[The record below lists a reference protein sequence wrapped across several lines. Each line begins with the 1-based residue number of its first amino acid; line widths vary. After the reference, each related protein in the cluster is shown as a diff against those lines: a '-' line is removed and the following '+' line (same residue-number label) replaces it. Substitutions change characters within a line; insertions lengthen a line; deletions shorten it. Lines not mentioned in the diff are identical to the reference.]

1 MGRCFPVHDHT
12 ANTCAGIILNEV
24 ICRYDCPLAIH
35 SDEGRNYESHIF
47 KEMCNFLEIRTTSSN
62 PRNPKCNGQIEQV
75 NRSLMSMIKSYLK
88 GERTNWDQH
97 LGCLAGAFRAS
108 PNQSTGLTPNLLDRS

>member
-1 MGRCFPVHDHT
+1 
-12 ANTCAGIILNEV
+12 
-24 ICRYDCPLAIH
+24 
-35 SDEGRNYESHIF
+35 
-47 KEMCNFLEIRTTSSN
+47 
-62 PRNPKCNGQIEQV
+62 
-75 NRSLMSMIKSYLK
+75 MIKSYLK